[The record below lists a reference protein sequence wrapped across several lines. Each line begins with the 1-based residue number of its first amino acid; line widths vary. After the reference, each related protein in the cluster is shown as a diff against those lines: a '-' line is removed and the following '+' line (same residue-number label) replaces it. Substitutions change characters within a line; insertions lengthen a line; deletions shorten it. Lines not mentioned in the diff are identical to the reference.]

1 MRRAVGLAVIQ
12 FLVALTTAM
21 ALSGA
26 AQAQDR
32 VALVIGN
39 TKYTSANVV
48 PNAVNDARLMARALR
63 EIGFVVV
70 DGFDLVR
77 DNMERQ
83 IREFLR
89 RSENAR
95 VVLFFYAGHGL
106 QVD

>member
-1 MRRAVGLAVIQ
+1 MRRSIGLAVMR
-12 FLVALTTAM
+12 FLLTVTTAI

-26 AQAQDR
+26 APAQDR

-39 TKYTSANVV
+39 TKYVSAPVV
-48 PNAVNDARLMARALR
+48 PNAVNDARVMARALR
-63 EIGFVVV
+63 EIGFVVT

-83 IREFLR
+83 IREFLH
-89 RSENAR
+89 RSESDR

-106 QVD
+106 QV